1 MTGLGRRD
9 DALHQ
14 AGAQR
19 EGGFVERAG
28 RGGAQFAQVVAGA
41 EGGAVGGDDD
51 DADGVVVGDGLQ
63 GGVERLHQADGQR
76 VAGGRTVQRQ
86 GRDVV
91 AVVAEQDIG
100 HDGRG
105 YSRRMGQCRIGR
117 PRGELSLRTV
127 AMPADTNPA
136 GDIFGGWIMSLMD
149 LAAGVAAGTRAK
161 GRVAT
166 AAVSNL
172 SFLQPVKVGDVVC
185 VYTEIRKTGRTSVTV
200 GVEAYVLRRNQG
212 ERVRVTAAE
221 FVLVAVDDQGVPR
234 PLPRPEG

>member
-1 MTGLGRRD
+1 M
-9 DALHQ
+9 Q
-14 AGAQR
+14 
-19 EGGFVERAG
+19 
-28 RGGAQFAQVVAGA
+28 
-41 EGGAVGGDDD
+41 
-51 DADGVVVGDGLQ
+51 
-63 GGVERLHQADGQR
+63 
-76 VAGGRTVQRQ
+76 
-86 GRDVV
+86 
-91 AVVAEQDIG
+91 
-100 HDGRG
+100 
-105 YSRRMGQCRIGR
+105 
-117 PRGELSLRTV
+117 PRGEMSLRTV

-185 VYTEIRKTGRTSVTV
+185 VYTEITKTGRTSITV

-221 FVLVAVDDQGVPR
+221 FVLVAVDEHGTPR
-234 PLPRPEG
+234 ALPPAE

>member
-1 MTGLGRRD
+1 MQNTGI
-9 DALHQ
+9 Q
-14 AGAQR
+14 
-19 EGGFVERAG
+19 
-28 RGGAQFAQVVAGA
+28 
-41 EGGAVGGDDD
+41 
-51 DADGVVVGDGLQ
+51 
-63 GGVERLHQADGQR
+63 
-76 VAGGRTVQRQ
+76 
-86 GRDVV
+86 
-91 AVVAEQDIG
+91 
-100 HDGRG
+100 
-105 YSRRMGQCRIGR
+105 

-185 VYTEIRKTGRTSVTV
+185 VYTEITKTGRTSITV
-200 GVEAYVLRRNQG
+200 GVEAFVLRRNLG

-221 FVLVAVDDQGVPR
+221 FVLVAVDEHGTPR
-234 PLPRPEG
+234 ALPLAN

>member
-1 MTGLGRRD
+1 MPNNSP
-9 DALHQ
+9 
-14 AGAQR
+14 
-19 EGGFVERAG
+19 V
-28 RGGAQFAQVVAGA
+28 
-41 EGGAVGGDDD
+41 
-51 DADGVVVGDGLQ
+51 
-63 GGVERLHQADGQR
+63 
-76 VAGGRTVQRQ
+76 
-86 GRDVV
+86 
-91 AVVAEQDIG
+91 
-100 HDGRG
+100 
-105 YSRRMGQCRIGR
+105 

-185 VYTEIRKTGRTSVTV
+185 VYTEITKTGRTSITV
-200 GVEAYVLRRNQG
+200 GVEAYVLRRNLG

-221 FVLVAVDDQGVPR
+221 FVLVAVDDHGVPR
-234 PLPRPEG
+234 ILPPVG